1 MSMPAFVVVA
11 AGAVVRDGRYVMI
24 VRGLNETQAPG
35 KLGFPG
41 GKVERTDGPDQVL
54 EQALRR
60 EIAEEV
66 GLEIDQETLYLESA
80 AFTMDAGEPAV
91 WVVFLCRYRGTGGPV
106 SESDEDDSAA
116 WMTPSEI
123 AAHPRAP
130 EWVPATI
137 ERAEWLRAQVGW

>member
-11 AGAVVRDGRYVMI
+11 EGAVVRDGRYLMI

-35 KLGFPG
+35 MLAFPG

-54 EQALRR
+54 EQAVRR

-80 AFTMDAGEPAV
+80 SFTMDTGEPAV
-91 WVVFLCRYRGTGGPV
+91 WVVFLCRYRGTGEPV
-106 SESDEDDSAA
+106 SESHEVDTAG
-116 WMTPSEI
+116 WMTVPEI
-123 AAHPRAP
+123 VTHPRAP
-130 EWVPATI
+130 DWMPATI
-137 ERAEWLRAQVGW
+137 DRAERLRAQVGW